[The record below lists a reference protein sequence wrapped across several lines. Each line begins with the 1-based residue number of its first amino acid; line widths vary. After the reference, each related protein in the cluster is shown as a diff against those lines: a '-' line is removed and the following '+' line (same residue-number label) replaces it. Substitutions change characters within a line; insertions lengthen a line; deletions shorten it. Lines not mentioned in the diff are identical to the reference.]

1 MVLRRE
7 IIRCFRFNPDTLEY
21 ECERVYNSEI
31 DNLRGLRDFL
41 DAYNVK
47 EVIHIIRM
55 YSNGF
60 PIITVFRDLF
70 RHSVRNVKETR
81 PMNDT

>member
-21 ECERVYNSEI
+21 ECERVYNAEI
-31 DNLRGLRDFL
+31 DDLRGLRLFL

-47 EVIHIIRM
+47 EVKHIIRTC
-55 YSNGF
+55 SNGF
-60 PIITVFRDLF
+60 PVITVFRDLF
-70 RHSVRNVKETR
+70 RYSVRAHAPKALR
-81 PMNDT
+81 NDA

>member
-31 DNLRGLRDFL
+31 DDLRGLRDFL

-47 EVIHIIRM
+47 EVKHIIRT

-70 RHSVRNVKETR
+70 RYSVRNVKETR
-81 PMNDT
+81 PMNDA

>member
-31 DNLRGLRDFL
+31 DDLRGLRLFL

-47 EVIHIIRM
+47 EVKHVTRT
-55 YSNGF
+55 YNNGF
-60 PIITVFRDLF
+60 PVITVFRDLF
-70 RHSVRNVKETR
+70 RYSVRNVKATP
-81 PMNDT
+81 PMNDA